1 MARLLIST
9 GEVSGDLQ
17 GGLLIQALHAE
28 AARRGLPLEIL
39 ALGGERMERAG
50 ARLLANTAPMGAM
63 GLWEALP
70 LVLPTLRLQRRV
82 GRLLRQTPPDGVV
95 LIDYMGANVSL
106 GLTLR
111 RRLPKVSITYYIAPQ
126 EWAFRIGEGGSTR
139 LIGFTDRILAIF
151 PEEARFYAERG
162 ADVTWVGHPLLDTLS
177 EQPSREEA
185 RQQLG
190 LAAGET
196 LLLLLP
202 ASRSQEMRYLVPTLA
217 AAAAEL
223 QRQRPG
229 LRVMGP
235 AGQAAFEAPLAA
247 LLRQAGVRG
256 EVVPAAAADRLR
268 PVLSAAA
275 DLALTKSGTVNLE
288 LALRG
293 VPQVVGY
300 RVSRP
305 TAWAAHHLLHFR
317 VDHISP
323 VNLVLSERL
332 VPELLQDSFSA
343 EAVVAAALPLLDPGP
358 ARERMLDGYRR
369 LRQCLGEPGVTA
381 RAANEILDHLPET
394 PEPRVAVTPLTQQS

>member
-1 MARLLIST
+1 MVRLLIST

-28 AARRGLPLEIL
+28 ARRRELDLEII

-106 GLTLR
+106 GLKLR
-111 RRLPKVSITYYIAPQ
+111 RQLPGVPITYYIAPQ

-139 LIGFTDRILAIF
+139 LIGFTDRILSIF
-151 PEEARFYAERG
+151 PEEARFYGERG
-162 ADVTWVGHPLLDTLS
+162 ADVTWVGHPLLDTLGDL
-177 EQPSREEA
+177 PGREEA
-185 RQQLG
+185 RRELG
-190 LAAGET
+190 LLAEER

-202 ASRSQEMRYLVPTLA
+202 ASRSQEMRYLVPNLA

-223 QRQRPG
+223 QRLRPG
-229 LRVMGP
+229 LRVMVP

-247 LLRQAGVRG
+247 LLRQAGVQA
-256 EVVPAAAADRLR
+256 EVVPASDADRLR

-305 TAWAAHHLLHFR
+305 TAWLARHLLHFR

-323 VNLVLSERL
+323 VNLVLGERL
-332 VPELLQDSFSA
+332 VPELLQESFTA
-343 EAVVAAALPLLDPGP
+343 AAVVAAALPLLDPGE
-358 ARERMLDGYRR
+358 ARERMIEGYGR
-369 LRQCLGEPGVTA
+369 LRLCLGEPGVTG
-381 RAANEILDHLPET
+381 RAAVEILDHLAMAQPSAAAAAFS
-394 PEPRVAVTPLTQQS
+394 PAG